1 MSTKEIDKQ
10 TAVLEKPAENKQLHC
25 IVNGCKVKLNFP
37 SKPEGSAVNDIKR
50 MMLGGVVKP

>member
-1 MSTKEIDKQ
+1 MSTKEIVRQ
-10 TAVLEKPAENKQLHC
+10 AAVLEKPAENKQLHC

-37 SKPEGSAVNDIKR
+37 AKPENSAVSDIKR

>member
-1 MSTKEIDKQ
+1 MSTKEISKQ
-10 TAVLEKPAENKQLHC
+10 TAVLEKPAENRQLHC

-37 SKPEGSAVNDIKR
+37 AKPESSAVSDIKR

>member
-1 MSTKEIDKQ
+1 MSTKDVGKQ
-10 TAVLEKPAENKQLHC
+10 TGVHNAMKENKQLYF

-37 SKPEGSAVNDIKR
+37 AKPESSAVNDIKR